1 MKLWK
6 ILTVANVVKRKRIDL
21 CAMACSRLEQSATV
35 SWKVIGRGSEL
46 ERIREMAP
54 GSMEFL
60 DRVEDLTPFYKD
72 ADLFVLP
79 SEDEGFG
86 MVYIESIMC
95 SCPVVCRRRDGG
107 EEIVTTTGGGLAV
120 DLPDSDEIAVNNLT
134 EAIGTIMA
142 DRERFMSDEIVA
154 RAREMVD
161 PGTIKEKWL
170 DLLKQ
175 YETLMS

>member
-1 MKLWK
+1 MKQWK
-6 ILTVANVVKRKRIDL
+6 ILTVANIVERKRIDL
-21 CAMACSRLEQSATV
+21 CATTCSWLEQRAAV
-35 SWKVIGRGSEL
+35 DWKVIGRGSEL
-46 ERIREMAP
+46 EKIRGMAP
-54 GSMEFL
+54 RSMEFL

-79 SEDEGFG
+79 SLDEGFG

-95 SCPVVCRRRDGG
+95 GCPVICRRGDGG
-107 EEIVTTTGGGLAV
+107 EEIVTSTGGGLAV

-134 EAIGTIMA
+134 EAIGTILA
-142 DRERFMSDEIVA
+142 DRGRFMSDQVVT

-161 PGTIKEKWL
+161 PEKIKSRWL

>member
-1 MKLWK
+1 MKSWK
-6 ILTVANVVKRKRIDL
+6 ILTVANVVERKRIDL
-21 CAMACSRLEQSATV
+21 CALACSRLEQSATV

-46 ERIREMAP
+46 EKVKGMAP

-60 DRVEDLTPFYKD
+60 DRVEKLTPFYKD

-79 SEDEGFG
+79 SRDEGFG

-95 SCPVVCRRRDGG
+95 GCPVICRRGDGG

-134 EAIGTIMA
+134 DAIGTILA
-142 DRERFMSDEIVA
+142 NRERFMSDEVVA

-161 PGTIKEKWL
+161 PAAIRAKWL
-170 DLLKQ
+170 DLLQK